1 MAGFMQIPYINPHSK
16 VRYLQCVLT
25 MFPCLESASLQ
36 ERSELAVAPPTGYLP
51 SGEEE
56 YQDLPG
62 YSDGSFSLPGYGDDD
77 LTRQAPAPEGEE
89 DGENLSTTAQSETT
103 TLTGEDA
110 TETTTSAD
118 G

>member
-1 MAGFMQIPYINPHSK
+1 MQIPCINPHSK
-16 VRYLQCVLT
+16 VCYLQCVLT

-77 LTRQAPAPEGEE
+77 LTRQAPAPEGE
-89 DGENLSTTAQSETT
+89 DGDENLSTTAQSETT
-103 TLTGEDA
+103 TQTGEDA